1 MPTDNL
7 QYEPF
12 RKNFYIVCPDLAGIG
27 KEEIDKIR
35 EDLGD
40 IQVRGKTCPAPIL
53 NWFQCGLS
61 DKVLKILEKKN
72 FVGPFPIQAQVLD
85 R

>member
-1 MPTDNL
+1 MD
-7 QYEPF
+7 YEPF
-12 RKNFYIVCPDLAGIG
+12 RKNFYIVCPDLAQLS
-27 KEEIDKIR
+27 KDEVEKIR

-61 DKVLKILEKKN
+61 DKILKLLENRN
-72 FVGPFPIQAQVLD
+72 FSGPFPIQAQVLAT
-85 R
+85 

>member
-1 MPTDNL
+1 M
-7 QYEPF
+7 
-12 RKNFYIVCPDLAGIG
+12 R
-27 KEEIDKIR
+27 KEEIEKIR
-35 EDLGD
+35 EELGD

-72 FVGPFPIQAQVLD
+72 FIGPFPIQAQVSSM
-85 R
+85 